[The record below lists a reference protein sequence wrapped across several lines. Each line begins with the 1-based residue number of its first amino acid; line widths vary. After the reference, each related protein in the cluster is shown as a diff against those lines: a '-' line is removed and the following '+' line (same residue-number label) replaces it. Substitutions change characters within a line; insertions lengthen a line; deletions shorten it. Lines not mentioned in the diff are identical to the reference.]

1 MPVLTFSKSQ
11 LGPILE
17 VSVWPGTEAA
27 NQLRHAGKDVPQ
39 PSQLMMLVD
48 SGSEGSVIDE
58 SLIRPWNTPYVS
70 SAWAATIAGRK
81 PVQQYEVALSI
92 RGQPGQPAW
101 NIPSLLVSAR
111 QSPFTGMP
119 YLGLIGRDILDRAVF
134 VFNGPAHHCTLAY

>member
-17 VSVWPGTEAA
+17 VSVWPGAEALK
-27 NQLRHAGKDVPQ
+27 QLKLAGQPVPQ
-39 PSQLMMLVD
+39 PTQLKMLVD
-48 SGSEGSVIDE
+48 SGSEGSVVDE

-70 SAWAATIAGRK
+70 LAWAATITGRK
-81 PVQQYEVALSI
+81 PIQQYEVALSI
-92 RGQPGQPAW
+92 RGQAGQTAW
-101 NIPSLLVSAR
+101 DIPSLLVCSR

-119 YLGLIGRDILDRAVF
+119 YQGLIGRDILDRAVF